1 MRLGRRRLVIQRLK
15 NTYKGLKQQVGR
27 PWPSASSRLKNTYK
41 GLKLLDEGR
50 DGENY
55 RRLKNTYKGL
65 KLLPRCPFN
74 DRACMIEE
82 YL

>member
-1 MRLGRRRLVIQRLK
+1 MRLGRRRLVIQ
-15 NTYKGLKQQVGR
+15 
-27 PWPSASSRLKNTYK
+27 RLKNTYK

-65 KLLPRCPFN
+65 KPIELGNNVERVHE
-74 DRACMIEE
+74 IEE